1 MALTGAR
8 RISGAA
14 LCFTAVAILAAR
26 AGADGGLARADRM
39 AFERV
44 WARRSQP
51 GIAVARAVSAVAEPA
66 VAYPVLAVTGALAAP
81 RTGWRKACLPCL
93 VVAGGAAARRMA
105 SQLIA
110 RPRPAAEAWLIA
122 PEGFSLPSKHT
133 TLAAL
138 TAGAC
143 VRTLT
148 SRTSAARSAPLLAAA
163 VIGASRVYLG
173 VHWPT
178 DVIAGWLFADGWL
191 RLVGSRTLG
200 TT

>member
-1 MALTGAR
+1 MAMTSARQITGAA
-8 RISGAA
+8 I
-14 LCFTAVAILAAR
+14 CFTAVAVLAAR
-26 AGADGGLARADRM
+26 AGADGGLARADKV
-39 AFERV
+39 AFNRV
-44 WARRSQP
+44 WTRRSKT
-51 GIAVARAVSAVAEPA
+51 GIAVARAVSAVAEP
-66 VAYPVLAVTGALAAP
+66 VVVYPVLGMTGALAAP
-81 RTGWRKACLPCL
+81 RIGWRKACMPCL
-93 VVAGGAAARRMA
+93 VVAGGAAARRLA
-105 SQLIA
+105 SELIV
-110 RPRPAAEAWLIA
+110 RPRPPAEAWLITA
-122 PEGFSLPSKHT
+122 EGFSLPSKHT

-178 DVIAGWLFADGWL
+178 DVVAGWLFADGWL